1 MGPEAPVAAD
11 RSSAVY
17 VTLLLVQTA
26 AASVLFWMIFPLFQ
40 KLVMRSGQPQQLETS
55 VVIGV
60 VTAAIVMQMCYWV
73 RYRHVVVWRPCHSSF
88 VGHILMF
95 ASRASFF
102 FGGALFSVI
111 FFRHVPQLEVFPP
124 LGQGI
129 AKALGVM
136 AVLFALFCYSLEL
149 ERLGKVIEEQ
159 RHEQDAG

>member
-1 MGPEAPVAAD
+1 MAPEAPVAAD
-11 RSSAVY
+11 RSFVVY
-17 VTLLLVQTA
+17 FTLLLVQTG

-40 KLVMRSGQPQQLETS
+40 KLVMRSGEAQELDIF

-60 VTAAIVMQMCYWV
+60 VSAATVMQMCYWA
-73 RYRHVVVWRPCHSSF
+73 RYRYVAVWRPFHSCF
-88 VGHILMF
+88 VGHLLMF

-111 FFRHVPQLEVFPP
+111 FFRHVPQLEVLPP

-129 AKALGVM
+129 AKTLGVM

-159 RHEQDAG
+159 RHERNAE